1 MTLRTP
7 IIRIIGP
14 SGFNIID
21 KLGPAFLGATI
32 TDQEG
37 YESDQ
42 LVIRVAAR
50 PPFSDPPPSRH
61 ALPGAGRLGA
71 LTTAPDRHL

>member
-1 MTLRTP
+1 MVLRTP

-14 SGFNIID
+14 SGFNIIP

-42 LVIRVAAR
+42 LVIRAAAR
-50 PPFSDPPPSRH
+50 TRYLEPPFK
-61 ALPGAGRLGA
+61 GARATGCWRDGWKA
-71 LTTAPDRHL
+71 ACG